1 MARKHVRLRVHV
13 QGTAWKGQA
22 TADLTYL
29 VGGLSELPMPDS
41 QREQVLERLRNLL
54 ETRFAADKEAK
65 PAPAAPVSSS
75 PASQKAK
82 LPSVAASRY
91 APCQEMWRKIGQAT
105 DVSKQ
110 LSLRA

>member
-1 MARKHVRLRVHV
+1 MRL

-65 PAPAAPVSSS
+65 PAPAAPLTSS

-91 APCQEMWRKIGQAT
+91 AASQEMRRKLGR
-105 DVSKQ
+105 
-110 LSLRA
+110 LSMCQSSSP